1 MFKKNAIISTT
12 MFATACVFVA
22 SAHAGPLSVQ
32 KGYDLCGSEIRAQ
45 GEGVTLS
52 PIHFLQRRDTTHMY
66 YINSTAWEDGER
78 VHQRSACETK
88 KSGRKILALETSY
101 GRWKQQ
107 QGVVGIEVASQ

>member
-1 MFKKNAIISTT
+1 MFKKNAIASTILV
-12 MFATACVFVA
+12 MALGYAM
-22 SAHAGPLSVQ
+22 SAEAGPLSVQ

-52 PIHFLQRRDTTHMY
+52 PFHLLQRRDTSNMY

-78 VHQRSACETK
+78 VQHRSACETK

-101 GRWKQQ
+101 GRWTQQ
-107 QGVVGIEVASQ
+107 KGVVGIEVATN